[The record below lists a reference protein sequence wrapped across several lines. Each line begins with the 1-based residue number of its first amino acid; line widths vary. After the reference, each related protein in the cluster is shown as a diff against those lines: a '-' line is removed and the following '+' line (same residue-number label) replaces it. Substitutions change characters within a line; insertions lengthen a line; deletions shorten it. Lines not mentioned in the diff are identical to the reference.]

1 MATGTNEG
9 AFEAHVVNY
18 LVNIVQ
24 EYKEKHTTVYNKE
37 LCLIE
42 EDVIAFVKDTQPNE
56 YQKLEAQYGGA
67 TDQKIV
73 ENVAKSINTNKT
85 LQVLREGAL
94 KDRGV
99 KLQMAYFKPNH
110 NRSPEHLENYQKN
123 RLTVVRQL
131 GYSTK
136 K

>member
-1 MATGTNEG
+1 
-9 AFEAHVVNY
+9 
-18 LVNIVQ
+18 VQ
-24 EYKEKHTTVYNKE
+24 EYQEKHTSVYNKE

-56 YQKLEAQYGGA
+56 YQKLVEQYGVA

-110 NRSPEHLENYQKN
+110 DRSPEHLENYKKN

-131 GYSTK
+131 GYS
-136 K
+136 